1 MRKNLYDS
9 DKLIIII
16 HEEQHKYQAKFIG
29 KCLSFSK
36 DVCVPIPRYEH
47 FHLFEHDMMP
57 AMWNKW
63 FIEDE
68 HHVWLDYGWRDNLD
82 FAQKQGYL
90 NTYRTEQ
97 VDTMLE
103 SNLFGVM
110 SIRVDKVDQDAI
122 TEMCLIFPRAKIVA
136 LTTNRKIRVP
146 FGFNTY
152 KQVIPESISPVETSW
167 QHGMDQ
173 WISNRQM
180 AIKSIAQDLGVSVIQ
195 SELYAMFNKA
205 GEHLPGY
212 KSSGHW
218 GRWHLLRM
226 TLEPE
231 EMAMIK
237 LEVDGMTLVQEKLKE
252 ETEYYQEI
260 ISSSDITTIRV
271 KQFNQS
277 HSTMY
282 NPVHITRFE
291 INDLSM
297 LESGTFY
304 PQPPMQI
311 RGKYLPKDLMSTQ
324 STDIKCDGYWEIKTN
339 GVNIIT

>member
-152 KQVIPESISPVETSW
+152 KQVFPESISPV
-167 QHGMDQ
+167 
-173 WISNRQM
+173 
-180 AIKSIAQDLGVSVIQ
+180 
-195 SELYAMFNKA
+195 
-205 GEHLPGY
+205 
-212 KSSGHW
+212 
-218 GRWHLLRM
+218 
-226 TLEPE
+226 
-231 EMAMIK
+231 
-237 LEVDGMTLVQEKLKE
+237 
-252 ETEYYQEI
+252 
-260 ISSSDITTIRV
+260 
-271 KQFNQS
+271 
-277 HSTMY
+277 
-282 NPVHITRFE
+282 
-291 INDLSM
+291 
-297 LESGTFY
+297 
-304 PQPPMQI
+304 
-311 RGKYLPKDLMSTQ
+311 
-324 STDIKCDGYWEIKTN
+324 
-339 GVNIIT
+339 